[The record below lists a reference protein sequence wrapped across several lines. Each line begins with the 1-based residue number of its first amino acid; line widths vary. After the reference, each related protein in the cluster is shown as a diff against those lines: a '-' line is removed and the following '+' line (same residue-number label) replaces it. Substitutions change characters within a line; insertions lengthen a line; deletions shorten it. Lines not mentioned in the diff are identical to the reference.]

1 MATLDVLTLSEAKLA
16 LNLTGTTAHDVE
28 LAGFITASSLRLDEL
43 VGPVVRRH
51 ITDETHDG
59 GAPSV
64 FLRWWPVASV
74 ATVTEYS
81 GTTAT
86 VLTPE
91 SPGSQ
96 PADAYLTEPYSAD
109 PTLKGP
115 QLHRRSSGT
124 DARFAD
130 GRGNVTVTYTAGRAV
145 DTAAVDHRFKLA
157 ASLILINL
165 WRSQQDSSGGMG
177 EFDVPN
183 QIFPRFAVPNAVR
196 ELMHGE
202 VQEPDLLIG

>member
-16 LNLTGTTAHDVE
+16 LNLTGTGAHDVE

-43 VGPVVRRH
+43 VGPVVRRQ
-51 ITDETHDG
+51 ISAETHDG
-59 GAPSV
+59 GAGQV
-64 FLRWWPVASV
+64 FVRFFPVSLVAS
-74 ATVTEYS
+74 VTEYS

-86 VLTPE
+86 VLTAE
-91 SPGSQ
+91 TPGTQ

-109 PTLKGP
+109 VTLKGP
-115 QLHRRSSGT
+115 ALHRRSSGA
-124 DARFAD
+124 DARFPV
-130 GRGNVTVTYTAGRAV
+130 GRGNVVITYTAGRAV
-145 DTAAVDHRFKLA
+145 DTAAVDQRFKLA

-177 EFDVPN
+177 EFDIPN